1 METLDQLK
9 TKVREWV
16 RLDNEMRAL
25 NKEIASRRSEKK
37 TISSELIS
45 VMRENKLDEFDIK
58 DGQLMYVK
66 KNVKKPIT
74 QKQLLSILSSYY
86 QSEEKAEEVK
96 TYILENR
103 EETVKETIKRTI
115 KSS

>member
-1 METLDQLK
+1 
-9 TKVREWV
+9 
-16 RLDNEMRAL
+16 
-25 NKEIASRRSEKK
+25 
-37 TISSELIS
+37 
-45 VMRENKLDEFDIK
+45 MRENQLDEFDIK

-86 QSEEKAEEVK
+86 KNEEKAEEVN

-103 EETVKETIKRTI
+103 EEVVKETIKRVI
-115 KSS
+115 KGP

>member
-1 METLDQLK
+1 MSA
-9 TKVREWV
+9 R
-16 RLDNEMRAL
+16 RA
-25 NKEIASRRSEKK
+25 EKK
-37 TISSELIS
+37 RISADLIT
-45 VMRENKLDEFDIK
+45 VMRENQLDEFDIK

-74 QKQLLSILSSYY
+74 QKQLLTILSSYY
-86 QSEEKAEEVK
+86 KDDEKAEEVK

>member
-9 TKVREWV
+9 HQVREWV
-16 RLDNEMRAL
+16 RLDNEIRAL
-25 NKEIASRRSEKK
+25 NKEIASRRLEKK
-37 TISSELIS
+37 TISGDLIT
-45 VMRENKLDEFDIK
+45 VMRDNQLDEFDIK

-66 KNVKKPIT
+66 KHVKKPIT

-86 QSEEKAEEVK
+86 KNEDKAEEVN

-103 EETVKETIKRTI
+103 EEVVKESIRRVI
-115 KSS
+115 KST